1 MTAPDFTK
9 ATWITSSYSGGNGG
23 DCVEVAF
30 VPADWRASSYS
41 GGNGGNCV
49 EVALTARVPS
59 VGVRDSKDRDAGYLA
74 VPSPAWRAF
83 LRGVTPS

>member
-1 MTAPDFTK
+1 MATPNFTR
-9 ATWITSSYSGGNGG
+9 ATWITSSYS
-23 DCVEVAF
+23 A
-30 VPADWRASSYS
+30 
-41 GGNGGNCV
+41 GNGGNCV

-74 VPSPAWRAF
+74 VPSSAWRAF